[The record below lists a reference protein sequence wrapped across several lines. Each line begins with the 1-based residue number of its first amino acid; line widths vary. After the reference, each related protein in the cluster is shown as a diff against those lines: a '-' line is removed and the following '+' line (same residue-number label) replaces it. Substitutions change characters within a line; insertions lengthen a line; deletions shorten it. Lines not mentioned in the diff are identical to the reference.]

1 MRTGRILLILL
12 AAVAVALSL
21 FNASWIAGTPP
32 GRLIVVAN
40 RGITQAPR
48 PGASGPC
55 AGAQILPPEMNFI
68 ENTVPALRQ
77 VRNLGGNAVAIDVRR
92 TADGRMVAFRDETL
106 DCRTDGSGP
115 VAGTA
120 FAALHRLDAGY
131 RYTAD
136 GGATFPLRG
145 RGVGLIPSVADILY
159 EIRQTPILFVIHG
172 DDPAAADALAAEFR
186 TARAEIGD
194 SFVFLAAEPVAARM
208 RALAPRAF
216 VSSPGAATACLAGYR
231 RTGWLGMVPGDCRG
245 AAVAL
250 TPGANWTLWGW
261 PYRFL
266 KRLAGAGGRAILV
279 EAIGPDGTLR
289 GLTRADQ
296 LPEVP
301 IGYRGYLLIED
312 MPRAGRALAR

>member
-12 AAVAVALSL
+12 ALVAVCLSL

-77 VRNLGGNAVAIDVRR
+77 VRNMGGNGVAIDVRR
-92 TADGRMVAFRDETL
+92 SADGRAVAFRDETL
-106 DCRTDGSGP
+106 DCRTNGSGR
-115 VAGTA
+115 VAETT
-120 FAALHRLDAGY
+120 FEALRRLDAGY

-159 EIRQTPILFVIHG
+159 EIRQAPILFMIHG
-172 DDPAAADALAAEFR
+172 DDPAVADALAAEFR
-186 TARAEIGD
+186 TARTEIADRFIFIGT
-194 SFVFLAAEPVAARM
+194 EPVVARM
-208 RALAPRAF
+208 RTLAPRALA
-216 VSSPGAATACLAGYR
+216 SSAGAAGRCLAGYR
-231 RTGWLGMVPGDCRG
+231 STGWLGIVPDACRG
-245 AAVAL
+245 SVVVV

-279 EAIGPDGTLR
+279 EAVEADGTLR

-301 IGYRGYLLIED
+301 GGYRGYLLIED

>member
-12 AAVAVALSL
+12 AAVAVGLSL

-55 AGAQILPPEMNFI
+55 AGAQILPPEANFI

-77 VRNLGGNAVAIDVRR
+77 VRNLGGNAVAVDVRR

-106 DCRTDGSGP
+106 DCRTDGSGRI
-115 VAGTA
+115 ADTA
-120 FAALHRLDAGY
+120 FDALRRLDAGY

-136 GGATFPLRG
+136 AGATFPLRG

-159 EIRQTPILFVIHG
+159 EIRQTPILFVVHG

-186 TARAEIGD
+186 TARTEIGD

-216 VSSPGAATACLAGYR
+216 VSSAGAAERCLAGYR
-231 RTGWLGMVPGDCRG
+231 RTGWLGIVAEDCRG
-245 AAVAL
+245 AALVL

-266 KRLAGAGGRAILV
+266 RRLAGAGGRAVMV
-279 EAIGPDGTLR
+279 EAVEADGTLR
-289 GLTRADQ
+289 GLARPEQ
-296 LPEVP
+296 LGEVP

>member
-1 MRTGRILLILL
+1 MRAGRILLILL
-12 AAVAVALSL
+12 AAVAVGLSL

-55 AGAQILPPEMNFI
+55 AGAQILPPEANFI

-77 VRNLGGNAVAIDVRR
+77 VRNLGGNAVAVDVRR

-106 DCRTDGSGP
+106 DCRTDGSGR
-115 VAGTA
+115 VAETT
-120 FAALHRLDAGY
+120 FEALRRLDAGF

-136 GGATFPLRG
+136 AGATFPMRG

-159 EIRQTPILFVIHG
+159 EIRQTPILFVVHG
-172 DDPAAADALAAEFR
+172 ADPAAADALAAEFR
-186 TARAEIGD
+186 TARTEIGD

-208 RALAPRAF
+208 RTLAPRAF
-216 VSSPGAATACLAGYR
+216 VSSPGDAERCLAGYR
-231 RTGWLGMVPGDCRG
+231 RTGWLGIVPEGCRG
-245 AAVAL
+245 AALVL

-266 KRLAGAGGRAILV
+266 KRLAGTGGRAVMV
-279 EAIGPDGTLR
+279 EAIEADGTLR
-289 GLTRADQ
+289 GLTRPEQ
-296 LPEVP
+296 LGEVP

>member
-12 AAVAVALSL
+12 AVAAVALSL

-32 GRLIVVAN
+32 GRLIVIAN

-48 PGASGPC
+48 PGATGPC
-55 AGAQILPPEMNFI
+55 AGAQILPPEMGFI

-77 VRNLGGNAVAIDVRR
+77 VRNMGGNGVAIDVRR
-92 TADGRMVAFRDETL
+92 TADGRAVAFRDETL
-106 DCRTDGSGP
+106 DCRTDGTGR
-115 VAGTA
+115 VADA
-120 FAALHRLDAGY
+120 SFEALRRLDAGY

-136 GGATFPLRG
+136 GGASFPLRG
-145 RGVGLIPSVADILY
+145 RGTGLIPSVADILY

-172 DDPAAADALAAEFR
+172 DDPSAADALAAEFR
-186 TARAEIGD
+186 TARTEID
-194 SFVFLAAEPVAARM
+194 DRFVYLGAEPVIARM

-216 VSSPGAATACLAGYR
+216 ASSPEAAARCLAGYR
-231 RTGWLGMVPGDCRG
+231 RAGWLGIVPGDCRG
-245 AAVAL
+245 ALVAL

-266 KRLAGAGGRAILV
+266 KRLAGAGGRAVLV
-279 EAIGPDGTLR
+279 EAIESDGTLR

-301 IGYRGYLLIED
+301 VGYRGYLLVED

>member
-1 MRTGRILLILL
+1 MRIARILLVLGALI
-12 AAVAVALSL
+12 AVCLSL
-21 FNASWIAGTPP
+21 LNASWIAGTPP
-32 GRLIVVAN
+32 GRLVVIAN

-48 PGASGPC
+48 PGATGPC
-55 AGAQILPPEMNFI
+55 AGAQILPPEMSFI

-77 VRNLGGNAVAIDVRR
+77 VRNLGGNGVAIDVRR

-106 DCRTDGSGP
+106 DCRTNGTGR
-115 VAGTA
+115 VAETG
-120 FAALHRLDAGY
+120 FDALRRLDAGY

-145 RGVGLIPSVADILY
+145 RGVGLIPSVADILF
-159 EIRQTPILFVIHG
+159 EIRMMPILFVING
-172 DDPAAADALAAEFR
+172 EDPAAADALAAEFR
-186 TARAEIGD
+186 TARIEIDD
-194 SFVFLAAEPVAARM
+194 SFVFLGAGPVVARM
-208 RALAPRAF
+208 RTLAPRAF
-216 VSSPGAATACLAGYR
+216 ASSAGEAQACLAGYR
-231 RTGWLGMVPGDCRG
+231 GTGWLGIVPDECRG
-245 AAVAL
+245 AVVAL

-266 KRLAGAGGRAILV
+266 KRLAAGGGRALMV
-279 EAIGPDGTLR
+279 EAIDADGTLR
-289 GLTRADQ
+289 GLTRPDQ